1 MEKVDF
7 KKTYKDL
14 YMAKYNP
21 VIVEVPTMNFIAI
34 DGVGSPQNEAYQKA
48 VQALYALSYTIKM
61 SYKSEVKI
69 AGYFE
74 YVVPPLE
81 GLWSIS
87 DSMETGNTIDLSNA
101 KWKSMIMQPQFVNE
115 KVFEWTLTE
124 VHRKKPDVDI
134 KNAQLFT
141 FTEGLCVQ
149 ILHVG
154 PYKDEERSI
163 KKLNTFIE
171 ENGYL
176 LDINKTRKHHEIYIS
191 DPIKTAPDKLK
202 TILRL
207 PIKSK

>member
-14 YMAKYNP
+14 YMAKDKP

-34 DGVGSPQNEAYQKA
+34 EGTGSPQNEAYQKA
-48 VQALYALSYTIKM
+48 VQALYSLSYTIKM
-61 SYKSEVKI
+61 SYKSDIKI
-69 AGYFE
+69 DGYFD

-87 DSMETGNTIDLSNA
+87 DSQETGSTVDLSNA

-115 KVFEWTLTE
+115 KVFEWAMTE
-124 VHRKKPDVDI
+124 VRRKKPEVDI
-134 KNAQLFT
+134 NDAQLFT
-141 FTEGLCVQ
+141 FNEGLCVQ

-154 PYKDEERSI
+154 PYKDEDRSI
-163 KKLNTFIE
+163 IKLYTFME

-176 LDINKTRKHHEIYIS
+176 LDINETRQHHEIYIS
-191 DPIKTAPDKLK
+191 DPSKAAPDKLK

-207 PIKSK
+207 PVKSN